1 MPPHRWTARACPK
14 YSSFMTDRQH
24 AAYPDSHWTMLETDI
39 GQCGLAWSPAGLTRV
54 QLPESNSVATELRL
68 HRYAPTRWDG
78 PLPGHVEACASMLL
92 RYCSGER
99 EDFNGVALD
108 MTGLSSFDA
117 QIYQL
122 LRDVSW
128 GTTITYGTLAERAGA
143 PGTAR
148 AVGAAMS
155 TNHWPIIVPCHRVL
169 PATGQVGGFSAYG
182 GAETKHALLEL
193 EGVRLREP
201 SLWDQ

>member
-1 MPPHRWTARACPK
+1 
-14 YSSFMTDRQH
+14 
-24 AAYPDSHWTMLETDI
+24 MLETDI

-54 QLPESNSVATELRL
+54 QLPESNILATELRL
-68 HRYAPTRWDG
+68 QRYAPARWSG
-78 PLPGHVEACASMLL
+78 PLPANVAASANMLL

-99 EDFNGVALD
+99 EDFNGVTLD
-108 MTGLSSFDA
+108 LAGLSLFDA
-117 QIYQL
+117 HIYQL
-122 LRDVSW
+122 LRDVGW
-128 GTTITYGTLAERAGA
+128 GTTITYGALAERARATGA
-143 PGTAR
+143 AR

-182 GAETKHALLEL
+182 GSETKHALLEL

>member
-1 MPPHRWTARACPK
+1 MI
-14 YSSFMTDRQH
+14 
-24 AAYPDSHWTMLETDI
+24 ETDI

-54 QLPESNSVATELRL
+54 QLPESNIVATEQRL

-78 PLPGHVEACASMLL
+78 PLPGQVEACASMLL

-117 QIYQL
+117 HIYRL

-201 SLWDQ
+201 SLWEQ